1 MPIIQSESLLKIP
14 PISHCYYKLVSSLC
28 DQHAECLFRL
38 LNLDQ
43 YAQFLS
49 TIQSGFENY
58 DQEIGKLCLETI
70 QSLALQ
76 IVRQPAE
83 TPHLDEK
90 RQHLQRFLD
99 SLLRDVLTS
108 SSTFSDLFETLAGT
122 IFALISAYPQQFY
135 QLLAQIK
142 EQQQDARLNAAIDQF
157 VQDIGQKHDN
167 QRKAKVSFTN
177 KFEGFVTDL
186 RRVWKK

>member
-1 MPIIQSESLLKIP
+1 MPIIQSDSLLKIP
-14 PISHCYYKLVSSLC
+14 PISLCYYKLVSSLC

-58 DQEIGKLCLETI
+58 DQEICKLCLETI
-70 QSLALQ
+70 QSLSLQ

-90 RQHLQRFLD
+90 SQHLQRFLD
-99 SLLRDVLTS
+99 SLLQDVLTS

-135 QLLAQIK
+135 QLLTRMK
-142 EQQQDARLNAAIDQF
+142 QQDPTLNAPIDQF

-177 KFEGFVTDL
+177 KFEGFINDL